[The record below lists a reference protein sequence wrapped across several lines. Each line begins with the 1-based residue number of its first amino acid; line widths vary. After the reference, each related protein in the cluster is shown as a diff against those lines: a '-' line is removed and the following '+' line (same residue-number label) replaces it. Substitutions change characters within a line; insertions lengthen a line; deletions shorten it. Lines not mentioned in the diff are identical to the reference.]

1 MTPAA
6 PADFLHLVARLGLA
20 VLLGGALGVNRE
32 LRQKPAGL
40 RTHAMVAL
48 GSALV
53 TTIGMLMSLPGSD
66 PANGGRLV
74 QGLLA
79 GIGFMGGGVILHR
92 DDTRGVHG
100 LTTAASVWLVAGLGI
115 AVGAGLWEAAGI
127 GCLLALAVLAVGGII
142 DGRLRAAELA
152 RAARSHLIPHS
163 DPRPPAG

>member
-1 MTPAA
+1 MTPSA
-6 PADFLHLVARLGLA
+6 PADLLHLAARLGLA
-20 VLLGGALGVNRE
+20 VLLGSVLGVNRE

-53 TTIGMLMSLPGSD
+53 TILGFLMSGPGGD
-66 PANGGRLV
+66 PANTGRVV

-79 GIGFMGGGVILHR
+79 GIGFIGGGVILHR

-115 AVGAGLWEAAGI
+115 AAGAGLWDAAVI
-127 GCLLALAVLAVGGII
+127 GCLLALAVLAIGGAI
-142 DGRLRAAELA
+142 DMRLRALEQA
-152 RAARSHLIPHS
+152 RAGRGL
-163 DPRPPAG
+163 PPAH